1 MKNRAHKEL
10 IGVITGLA
18 MILTGVCLFISK
30 TTVTSTFLESSGI
43 WKWWS
48 ILLVFLPLIIGIIL
62 MIIKPRS
69 VVPKLVSLSGATGLI
84 SVIMANTTIFIE
96 EKIMPVQWFLYG
108 FLTIGGLLICI
119 YSLFIKKKK

>member
-10 IGVITGLA
+10 FGVITGLA

-30 TTVTSTFLESSGI
+30 TTVTSTFLEGSGI

-48 ILLVFLPLIIGIIL
+48 ILLVFLPLIVGIVL
-62 MIIKPRS
+62 MIIKPHS
-69 VVPKLVSLSGATGLI
+69 VVPKLVALSGATGLI
-84 SVIMANTTIFIE
+84 SVIMANTTIIIE
-96 EKIMPVQWFLYG
+96 KKIMPVQWFLYG
-108 FLTIGGLLICI
+108 FLIIGGFLICI

>member
-10 IGVITGLA
+10 IGVIIGLA

-30 TTVTSTFLESSGI
+30 TTVISTFLEGSGI

-48 ILLVFLPLIIGIIL
+48 ILLVFLPLIIGIVL
-62 MIIKPRS
+62 MIMKPRS
-69 VVPKLVSLSGATGLI
+69 IVPKFVALSGATGLI
-84 SVIMANTTIFIE
+84 SVIMANTTIIIE

>member
-10 IGVITGLA
+10 FGVFTGLA

-30 TTVTSTFLESSGI
+30 TTVTSTFLEGSGI

-48 ILLVFLPLIIGIIL
+48 ILLVFLPLIVGIVL

-69 VVPKLVSLSGATGLI
+69 VVPKLVALSGATGLI
-84 SVIMANTTIFIE
+84 SVIMANTTIIIE

-108 FLTIGGLLICI
+108 FLIIGGFLICI

>member
-1 MKNRAHKEL
+1 MKNRANKEL

-30 TTVTSTFLESSGI
+30 TTVTSTFLEGSGI

-48 ILLVFLPLIIGIIL
+48 ILLVFLPLIIGIVL
-62 MIIKPRS
+62 MIMKPRS
-69 VVPKLVSLSGATGLI
+69 IVPKLVALSGAAGLI
-84 SVIMANTTIFIE
+84 SVIMANTTIIIE

>member
-10 IGVITGLA
+10 FGVITGLA